1 VLGAAAAVLVAEIP
15 EVAPVRVGVG
25 EVPLHRVMDRRLG
38 DLAEAGDERLDE
50 REQEDEA
57 HPAPK
62 STENGG
68 SAQTSPGD
76 VIWSPVTGPELEI
89 LLEESA
95 GDVLPL
101 GPELSALYG
110 ELRMPSRPDRPHV
123 FANFVA
129 SVDGVVAIDPP
140 HGTGAEVSGGD
151 ARDRAVMGLL
161 RAVADAV
168 VIGAGNLRAEGVHVW
183 TAERVCPEHA
193 PAWAA
198 LRAALHKPPAPLQV
212 VVTGSGDVD
221 LSLAVFS
228 GAVPFLLVTTAAGA
242 ARVVAQR
249 KGLPVAIPPPGAG
262 WIPLRA
268 VLAAAGLGPGALV
281 LVESGPTSLARYLEE
296 GAIDELFL
304 TSAPVLLGRGGTPR
318 TLGLVE
324 GRSFPPRAQPLR
336 LVSARRG
343 GSFLFL
349 RYASAA
355 TAR

>member
-1 VLGAAAAVLVAEIP
+1 
-15 EVAPVRVGVG
+15 
-25 EVPLHRVMDRRLG
+25 
-38 DLAEAGDERLDE
+38 
-50 REQEDEA
+50 
-57 HPAPK
+57 
-62 STENGG
+62 
-68 SAQTSPGD
+68 
-76 VIWSPVTGPELEI
+76 VTGPELEI
-89 LLEESA
+89 LLDEAA

-101 GPELSALYG
+101 GPELSTLYG
-110 ELRMPSRPDRPHV
+110 QLRMPAHPDRPHV
-123 FANFVA
+123 FTNFVA
-129 SVDGVVAIDPP
+129 SVDGVVVFDPP
-140 HGTGAEVSGGD
+140 HGTGADVSGGD
-151 ARDRAVMGLL
+151 SRDRAVMGIL

-168 VIGAGNLRAEGVHVW
+168 VIGAGNLRAEGEHVW
-183 TAERVCPEHA
+183 TAERICPERA

-198 LRAALHKPPAPLQV
+198 LRAALHQPPAPLQV

-221 LSLAVFS
+221 LSRAVFS
-228 GAVPFLLVTTAAGA
+228 GAVPFLLVTTASGA

-249 KGLPVAIPPPGAG
+249 KGVPVAVPPPGAG

-268 VLAAAGLGPGALV
+268 VLAAAGLGPGARV
-281 LVESGPTSLARYLEE
+281 LVESGPTSAARYLEE

-324 GRSFPPRAQPLR
+324 GRSFPPGARPLR
-336 LVSARRG
+336 LVSARRS